1 MPEDLQQKF
10 SLKTN
15 YSQSCSNGQS
25 HDSLRT
31 YRHKVFPVSTD
42 DVLDKHLL
50 QDSKEF
56 DVIQVIKHK
65 LAYAKEFY
73 PHIKMLY
80 SDKKNDSSNVMG
92 SDVVIISDPVTC
104 GAAVQQSTTVLNQ
117 PDIFFVGYTG
127 NSTKGYTPSLDKEHT
142 TIDINGCVYRL
153 SGIVYLKS
161 HHYWCDLYSTKKS
174 SKNGWFVYNGKGE
187 FVPFNV

>member
-1 MPEDLQQKF
+1 MPMEKKPHLILSYTGFLNPCRND
-10 SLKTN
+10 
-15 YSQSCSNGQS
+15 QS
-25 HDSLRT
+25 HDSFRN

-80 SDKKNDSSNVMG
+80 SDKK
-92 SDVVIISDPVTC
+92 
-104 GAAVQQSTTVLNQ
+104 
-117 PDIFFVGYTG
+117 
-127 NSTKGYTPSLDKEHT
+127 
-142 TIDINGCVYRL
+142 
-153 SGIVYLKS
+153 
-161 HHYWCDLYSTKKS
+161 
-174 SKNGWFVYNGKGE
+174 
-187 FVPFNV
+187 